1 VVTAFVTGLTGQDGY
16 YLARN
21 LVGEG
26 ADVHALVRDISA
38 AERIRAEFPGI
49 VLHQGDLDDHD
60 YLRSIILDV
69 APEEIYNL
77 GGISSVALSWQDPVK
92 TAAVTGTSVAA
103 LLQSALE
110 LQDSVGRKVSFV
122 QASSVEIFG
131 QAETSPQTEV
141 TPIHPTTPYGAAKA
155 FAHHL
160 VSIYRGRGLSASAG
174 ILYNHES
181 PLRPEKFVSR
191 KISMGVARIAAGLQ
205 DTIVMGTL
213 DVYRDWG
220 WAPDYVQALQLA
232 VRNDVPGDYVIAS
245 GEPRLVADFV
255 ETAFALIGITDWRA
269 HVEIDQRFVRP
280 TEIRSMNGDAS
291 KAREVL
297 GWQPTTGFDEIV
309 SRMVAHDVEL
319 LARRDDPS
327 IGHGATIR

>member
-1 VVTAFVTGLTGQDGY
+1 MATAFVTGITGQDGY
-16 YLARN
+16 YLARD
-21 LVGEG
+21 LVDEG
-26 ADVHALVRDISA
+26 VEVHALVRDKPAAA
-38 AERIRAEFPGI
+38 AELGDVPGI
-49 VLHQGDLDDHD
+49 VLHEGDLDDHG
-60 YLRSIILDV
+60 YLRSLILDV
-69 APEEIYNL
+69 APVEIYNL

-110 LQDSVGRKVSFV
+110 LQESAGRQVRFV

-131 QAETSPQTEV
+131 QAETSPQTEE
-141 TPIHPTTPYGAAKA
+141 TPIRPTTPYGAAKA

-160 VSIYRGRGLSASAG
+160 VSIYRGRGLFASAG

-181 PLRPEKFVSR
+181 PRRPEKFVSR

-220 WAPDYVQALQLA
+220 WAPDYVRALQLA
-232 VRNDVPGDYVIAS
+232 VRNESPGDYVIAS

-255 ETAFALIGITDWRA
+255 QTAFALVGIDDWKNY
-269 HVEIDQRFVRP
+269 VEIDQRFVRP
-280 TEIRSMNGDAS
+280 TEIRSMNGDAT

-309 SRMVAHDVEL
+309 RRMVAHDVEL
-319 LARRDDPS
+319 LS
-327 IGHGATIR
+327 

>member
-1 VVTAFVTGLTGQDGY
+1 MATAFVTGITGQDGY
-16 YLARN
+16 YLAKN
-21 LVGEG
+21 LVEEG
-26 ADVHALVRDISA
+26 VEVHALVRDRSA
-38 AERIRAEFPGI
+38 AAADLGEFPGI
-49 VLHQGDLDDHD
+49 VLHEGDLDDHG
-60 YLRSIILDV
+60 YLRSLILDV
-69 APEEIYNL
+69 APVEIYNL

-110 LQDSVGRKVSFV
+110 LQESAGRQVRFV

-131 QAETSPQTEV
+131 QAEKSPQTEE
-141 TPIHPTTPYGAAKA
+141 TPIRPTTPYGAAKA

-181 PLRPEKFVSR
+181 PRRPEKFVSR

-220 WAPDYVQALQLA
+220 WAPDYVRALQLA
-232 VRNDVPGDYVIAS
+232 VRNEVPGDYVIAS

-255 ETAFALIGITDWRA
+255 ETAFALVGIDDWKNY
-269 HVEIDQRFVRP
+269 VEIDQRFVRP
-280 TEIRSMNGDAS
+280 TEIRSMNGDAT

-309 SRMVAHDVEL
+309 RRMVAHDVEL
-319 LARRDDPS
+319 LS
-327 IGHGATIR
+327 

>member
-1 VVTAFVTGLTGQDGY
+1 VATAFVTGITGQDGY

-21 LVGEG
+21 LVEEG
-26 ADVHALVRDISA
+26 VEVHALVRDLSSA
-38 AERIRAEFPGI
+38 RELHSEFPA
-49 VLHQGDLDDHD
+49 VSLHEGDLDNHD
-60 YLRSIILDV
+60 YLRGLILDV
-69 APEEIYNL
+69 APDEIYNL

-110 LQDSVGRKVSFV
+110 LQESVGRRVRFV

-131 QAETSPQTEV
+131 QAETPQQTEV
-141 TPIHPTTPYGAAKA
+141 TPIRPTTPYGAAKA

-181 PLRPEKFVSR
+181 PRRPEKFVSR

-220 WAPDYVQALQLA
+220 WAPDYVEALQLA
-232 VRNDVPGDYVIAS
+232 VRNDVAGDYVIAS
-245 GEPRLVADFV
+245 GQPRLVADFV
-255 ETAFALIGITDWRA
+255 QTAFALVGITEWRD
-269 HVEIDQRFVRP
+269 HVEVDQRFVRP

-297 GWQPTTGFDEIV
+297 GWHPTTGFEEIV
-309 SRMVAHDVEL
+309 ERMVAHDVSL
-319 LARRDDPS
+319 LS
-327 IGHGATIR
+327 

>member
-1 VVTAFVTGLTGQDGY
+1 MASAFVTGITGQDGY

-21 LVGEG
+21 LAEEG
-26 ADVHALVRDISA
+26 AEVHALVRDVAA
-38 AERIRAEFPGI
+38 AERVRSEFPGV
-49 VLHQGDLDDHD
+49 VLHEGDLDDHE
-60 YLRSIILDV
+60 YLRGLILEV
-69 APEEIYNL
+69 APDEIYNL
-77 GGISSVALSWQDPVK
+77 GGISSVALSWRDPVK
-92 TAAVTGTSVAA
+92 TAAVTGSSVAA
-103 LLQSALE
+103 LLQAALD
-110 LQDSVGRKVSFV
+110 LQDSVGREVRFV

-131 QAETSPQTEV
+131 QAETSPQNEL

-220 WAPDYVQALQLA
+220 WAPDYVHALQLA
-232 VRNDVPGDYVIAS
+232 VRNEVAGDYVIAS

-255 ETAFALIGITDWRA
+255 ETAFALVGIDDWRS

-309 SRMVAHDVEL
+309 KRMVDHDVAL
-319 LARRDDPS
+319 L
-327 IGHGATIR
+327 G